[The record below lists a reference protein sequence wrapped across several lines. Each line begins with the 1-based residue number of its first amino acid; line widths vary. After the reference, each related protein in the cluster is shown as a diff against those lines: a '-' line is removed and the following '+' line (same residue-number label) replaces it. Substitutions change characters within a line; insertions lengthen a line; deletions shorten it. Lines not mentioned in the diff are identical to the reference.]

1 MPDILSAFANES
13 LFAASAKFLQHL
25 GVKFSTQTEEPIPFL
40 ELYEEA
46 ATEANATIPKDIK
59 AIFSRVE
66 NTYFIGTVT
75 DDTLN
80 GENAGVDFKVEAAK
94 PKYEGMFVFAV
105 EMKPGETLKRSE
117 AAVLV
122 RGINRVVKQMPATVL
137 ILEKHHAHTEARRHG
152 GEDDLCD
159 SVTPCEICLSVA
171 TCERTE
177 YRQSWR
183 PGERLGKVS
192 ILKGVNTLSPHRG
205 HIDILESMNVKACKT
220 FDALYKQWKDVFST
234 SLLTKQFYR
243 EIQNWYFWALKKEQ
257 HVAFPNAL
265 DDDSDDEKYNAEN
278 IIRLITRLIFTWF
291 MKEKGLVNPD
301 LFNPEFL
308 KKALKYFN
316 PEGAELFRQ
325 DLQDSQDCKIADNL
339 VNPVNPVLKQE
350 HSCTYYRAILQ
361 NLFFATFNQEVGLRD
376 FVDTQV
382 RDTKRYNIKNYY
394 RNEKL
399 FTEKDRTK
407 IIGYFNGSPFVNGGL
422 FECLDNVE
430 QNGRVYSWDGF
441 SNSVHFRDGSLKS
454 ALIPD
459 CLFFGG
465 ETTTDLSEFFE
476 KDKSTKSVKVRGII
490 NILNDYVF
498 TIEENTPFDED
509 VALDPELLG
518 KVFENLLGCYN
529 PETQQM
535 ARNATGSFYTP
546 REIVN
551 YMVKVTL
558 KSYLK
563 RACPKVVPAE
573 IDALVEGVAELAEM
587 PSVKEYAKDILTALF
602 KAKILDPA
610 CGSGAFPMG
619 IMSAI
624 VEILRTVDPDN
635 LYWHEIVLKESLNEA
650 ESIADIGDEQERAE
664 LRAQIE
670 YDFKE
675 RVDHPDYARK
685 LYVIEHCIFGSDIQ
699 PIAVQISR
707 LRFFITLLCEQTK
720 NDDPTKNYGI
730 TPLPNLESNFVA
742 ANSLLA
748 IDLKDMRELLGQK
761 KIVSLVKQLR
771 GVRHQLF
778 LPKTSDKKKR
788 LQKRDEELRDSI
800 ANAAE
805 GLYDENIE
813 LRCQMLTKDIKRC
826 EDELAK
832 LGEDDFKDVTQEVEE
847 VDLFGEKTV
856 TTKTIVG
863 KGNAIIRRKAEA
875 EASLESLKNASRKE
889 RLLTDLKRLVAWNPF
904 AFNIAETFLDQ
915 EWMFGVKRGFDIV
928 IANPPYIKEYEN
940 RKAFD
945 GFREQS
951 PYYIGKMDLWYGFA
965 CKGLDML
972 RDGGAL
978 CFIAQNNWTTSSGA
992 SKMREK
998 VVTDSRIL
1006 KMVDFNDYMIFESAD
1021 IQTMVMLFLH
1031 DSKTDNYVFD
1041 HWRLNDGAGKD
1052 DVIDLISG
1060 NADCKCRYLTP
1071 SVKRKDLLGKMLT
1084 FSPADDL
1091 LAKIADGKE
1100 HLTEDEI
1107 AQGIVPNPDVVNSR
1121 NSHLVTDSSVQVG
1134 DGVFVVDKSKFA
1146 NLDEAERKYV
1156 KPLYEP
1162 YQMDRYY
1169 IEDTTDK
1176 NILYISKANWRDDAP
1191 TLKEHLYK
1199 YRQIMQARRENQNGR
1214 LDYMHLHW
1222 PRVESF
1228 FTAGEKILAVRK
1240 CVDRPIFVFTEK
1252 PAYVMMAVNVIKTSR
1267 WNNKLLTAILN
1278 SRLIWFWLLHKGK
1291 MQGSNYQVDKEPLMQ
1306 IPLVQPSP
1314 EKQAAIISLVDE
1326 IIAARKVNNVVD
1338 VSALEEKIDNLIF
1351 DLYGLTPEEREIVKG
1366 NGK

>member
-1 MPDILSAFANES
+1 MNMTDILAAFASEP
-13 LFAASAKFLQHL
+13 LFAASAKFLKHL

-40 ELYEEA
+40 ELYEDA
-46 ATEANATIPKDIK
+46 ATEANATIPKDVK

-75 DDTLN
+75 DDTLK
-80 GENAGVDFKVEAAK
+80 GENAGVDFKTEAAK

-122 RGINRVVKQMPATVL
+122 RGINRVVKQQPATVL
-137 ILEKHHAHTEARRHG
+137 ILEDTM
-152 GEDDLCD
+152 
-159 SVTPCEICLSVA
+159 LSVA
-171 TCERTE
+171 TCERTA
-177 YRQSWR
+177 YKQTWR

-192 ILKGVNTLSPHRG
+192 ILKGVNCLSPHRG
-205 HIDILESMNVKACKT
+205 HIDILESMNVKDCKT
-220 FDALYKQWKDVFST
+220 FDALYKRWKDVFST

-291 MKEKGLVNPD
+291 MKEKGLVN
-301 LFNPEFL
+301 
-308 KKALKYFN
+308 KALFDTDFLSRALHHFN
-316 PEGAELFRQ
+316 PEGRIS
-325 DLQDSQDCKIADNL
+325 DSTAPDAA
-339 VNPVNPVLKQE
+339 

-382 RDTKRYNIKNYY
+382 RDAKRYNIKNYY

-399 FTEKDRTK
+399 FTETDKAK

-441 SNSVHFRDGSLKS
+441 SNSVHFKDGSLKS

-465 ETTTDLSEFFE
+465 ETTADLSEFFE
-476 KDKSTKSVKVRGII
+476 KDKSAKSVKVRGII

-619 IMSAI
+619 IMSAM

-635 LYWHEIVLKESLNEA
+635 KHWYEIVLKESLDEA
-650 ESIADIGDEQERAE
+650 ASIADVGDEQERAV
-664 LRAQIE
+664 LKAQIE
-670 YDFKE
+670 YDFNE

-685 LYVIEHCIFGSDIQ
+685 LYIIEHCIFGSDIQ

-742 ANSLLA
+742 ANSLLS

-778 LPKTSDKKKR
+778 QPKTSDKKKR
-788 LQKRDEELRDSI
+788 LQKKDEELRGAI
-800 ANAAE
+800 AVAAE

-813 LRCQMLTKDIKRC
+813 LRCQILTGEINRID
-826 EDELAK
+826 DELEK
-832 LGEDDFKDVTQEVEE
+832 LGKDDFKDSVKEVEE

-856 TTKTIVG
+856 TTQKVIG
-863 KGNAIIRRKAEA
+863 RGNVLLKKKKDAES
-875 EASLESLKNASRKE
+875 SLASLKNASRKE

-904 AFNIAETFLDQ
+904 AFNVAETFLDP
-915 EWMFGVKRGFDIV
+915 EWMFGVKNGFDIV
-928 IANPPYIKEYEN
+928 IGNPPYFVIKNDNPLKNAYEE
-940 RKAFD
+940 AFI
-945 GFREQS
+945 EL
-951 PYYIGKMDLWYGFA
+951 K
-965 CKGLDML
+965 
-972 RDGGAL
+972 
-978 CFIAQNNWTTSSGA
+978 SG
-992 SKMREK
+992 R
-998 VVTDSRIL
+998 VNI
-1006 KMVDFNDYMIFESAD
+1006 Y
-1021 IQTMVMLFLH
+1021 QLFLGLGRNLLNTAGTLSYIH
-1031 DSKTDNYVFD
+1031 PKTLLGDAYLAATRSFMLKNFAEVSI
-1041 HWRLNDGAGKD
+1041 LNIASRTDTFAAVLQSVIVTTWTVDAQSGSDKVAEIITKADLDG
-1052 DVIDLISG
+1052 INPL
-1060 NADCKCRYLTP
+1060 N
-1071 SVKRKDLLGKMLT
+1071 VKRQDLVMDDGRMLVSSTAETYSIVRKVKSASSCTLQFRTGSIEWNKHKATLSSTYDGTNCRLLFGENIQRFSMIESRRRIESSYVGTPGLPTLSSPAIVTQRTTAIEQPWRIIATFIDPVKESIPIVTENSTNVFVVESELLGKFYLG
-1084 FSPADDL
+1084 L
-1091 LAKIADGKE
+1091 LC
-1100 HLTEDEI
+1100 
-1107 AQGIVPNPDVVNSR
+1107 
-1121 NSHLVTDSSVQVG
+1121 
-1134 DGVFVVDKSKFA
+1134 SKF
-1146 NLDEAERKYV
+1146 
-1156 KPLYEP
+1156 
-1162 YQMDRYY
+1162 MDYY
-1169 IEDTTDK
+1169 F
-1176 NILYISKANWRDDAP
+1176 
-1191 TLKEHLYK
+1191 
-1199 YRQIMQARRENQNGR
+1199 
-1214 LDYMHLHW
+1214 
-1222 PRVESF
+1222 RVFNSN
-1228 FTAGEKILAVRK
+1228 THVSSGE
-1240 CVDRPIFVFTEK
+1240 
-1252 PAYVMMAVNVIKTSR
+1252 
-1267 WNNKLLTAILN
+1267 LN
-1278 SRLIWFWLLHKGK
+1278 SLP
-1291 MQGSNYQVDKEPLMQ
+1291 VPLASDEQ
-1306 IPLVQPSP
+1306 
-1314 EKQAAIISLVDE
+1314 QAHVASLVDQ
-1326 IIAARKVNNVVD
+1326 ILAAKKSD
-1338 VSALEEKIDNLIF
+1338 PAADTSALEAEIDEKVF
-1351 DLYGLTPEEREIVKG
+1351 DLYGLTPDERQIVKG
-1366 NGK
+1366 GGK

>member
-1 MPDILSAFANES
+1 MTMPDILSAFANES

-308 KKALKYFN
+308 KTALKSFN
-316 PEGAELFRQ
+316 PDGTEFFRQ
-325 DLQDSQDCKIADNL
+325 DLQDAQDFKDNP
-339 VNPVNPVLKQE
+339 VNHVNPVLKQE
-350 HSCTYYRAILQ
+350 NSCTYYRAILQ

-382 RDTKRYNIKNYY
+382 RDAKRYNIKNYY

-399 FTEKDRTK
+399 FTETDKAK
-407 IIGYFNGSPFVNGGL
+407 IISYFNGSPFVNGGL

-441 SNSVHFRDGSLKS
+441 SNSVHFKDGSLKS

-465 ETTTDLSEFFE
+465 ETTADLSEFFE
-476 KDKSTKSVKVRGII
+476 KDKSAKNVKVRGII

-563 RACPKVVPAE
+563 RACPKVVLAE

-619 IMSAI
+619 IMSAM

-635 LYWHEIVLKESLNEA
+635 KHWYEIVLKESLDEA
-650 ESIADIGDEQERAE
+650 ASIADVGDEQERAI
-664 LRAQIE
+664 LKAQIE

-685 LYVIEHCIFGSDIQ
+685 LYIIEHCIFGSDIQ

-742 ANSLLA
+742 ANSLLS

-771 GVRHQLF
+771 GIRHQLF

-788 LQKRDEELRDSI
+788 LQKKDEELRQAI
-800 ANAAE
+800 AAAAE

-813 LRCQMLTKDIKRC
+813 QKCAMLEADIRRCD
-826 EDELAK
+826 EELAK
-832 LGEDDFKDVTQEVEE
+832 LVKDDFKDVTKEVEE

-856 TTKTIVG
+856 KTQKVVG
-863 KGNAIIRRKAEA
+863 KGNILLKKKKDAESA
-875 EASLESLKNASRKE
+875 LASLKNASRKE
-889 RLLTDLKRLVAWNPF
+889 KLLTDLKRLVAWNPF
-904 AFNIAETFLDQ
+904 AFNVAETFLDP
-915 EWMFGVKRGFDIV
+915 EWMFGVKEGFDIV
-928 IANPPYIKEYEN
+928 IGNPPYGLVNKRQNKGVAIVVDEDTMAYYK
-940 RKAFD
+940 D
-945 GFREQS
+945 S
-951 PYYIGKMDLWYGFA
+951 PEFQEARGRGTINIYRL
-965 CKGLDML
+965 
-972 RDGGAL
+972 
-978 CFIAQNNWTTSSGA
+978 FIQKSL
-992 SKMREK
+992 E
-998 VVTDSRIL
+998 
-1006 KMVDFNDYMIFESAD
+1006 
-1021 IQTMVMLFLH
+1021 
-1031 DSKTDNYVFD
+1031 
-1041 HWRLNDGAGKD
+1041 
-1052 DVIDLISG
+1052 
-1060 NADCKCRYLTP
+1060 
-1071 SVKRKDLLGKMLT
+1071 LL
-1084 FSPADDL
+1084 S
-1091 LAKIADGKE
+1091 
-1100 HLTEDEI
+1100 
-1107 AQGIVPNPDVVNSR
+1107 NS
-1121 NSHLVTDSSVQVG
+1121 
-1134 DGVFVVDKSKFA
+1134 GVFSEIFPLAFA
-1146 NLDEAERKYV
+1146 GDLSAASLRKYV
-1156 KPLYEP
+1156 FSNYQTISFDAFPERDNPAKRVFEAAKMSVCILSAVSAKPQGDMLLRINTDKYVDYDGESFYLP
-1162 YQMDRYY
+1162 CKSLLELDPEYGRLPIAGEMDYRVLFKVRGAAQRLATVSRCATG
-1169 IEDTTDK
+1169 ELDMTFAKAAFTTDPSLPEMIRGAGVGRFVIRKELSQGERLFIDETKVK
-1176 NILYISKANWRDDAP
+1176 NLDKIHSLKDQERIAMQGITGVNEVWRLKGTLVSGVYCANSVNYI
-1191 TLKEHLYK
+1191 
-1199 YRQIMQARRENQNGR
+1199 
-1214 LDYMHLHW
+1214 
-1222 PRVESF
+1222 V
-1228 FTAGEKILAVRK
+1228 KIDNMRFLLG
-1240 CVDRPIFVFTEK
+1240 VF
-1252 PAYVMMAVNVIKTSR
+1252 
-1267 WNNKLLTAILN
+1267 N
-1278 SRLIWFWLLHKGK
+1278 SRLMNFYFARFSTN
-1291 MQGSNYQVDKEPLMQ
+1291 SNVNGYE
-1306 IPLVQPSP
+1306 
-1314 EKQAAIISLVDE
+1314 VDE
-1326 IIAARKVNNVVD
+1326 LPLILTNVSVEQKMDIANIVD
-1338 VSALEEKIDNLIF
+1338 AILAAKKSDQSADTSALEAEIDEKVF
-1351 DLYGLTPEEREIVKG
+1351 DLYNLTPEEREIVKG
-1366 NGK
+1366 NGR

>member
-1 MPDILSAFANES
+1 MNMTDILAAFASES
-13 LFAASAKFLQHL
+13 LFPASEKFLKHL

-40 ELYEEA
+40 ELYEDA
-46 ATEANATIPKDIK
+46 ATEANATIPKDVK
-59 AIFSRVE
+59 EIFSRVE

-122 RGINRVVKQMPATVL
+122 RGINRVVKQQPATVL
-137 ILEKHHAHTEARRHG
+137 ILEDTM
-152 GEDDLCD
+152 
-159 SVTPCEICLSVA
+159 LSVA
-171 TCERTE
+171 TCERTA
-177 YRQSWR
+177 YKQTWR

-192 ILKGVNTLSPHRG
+192 ILKGVNCLSPHRG
-205 HIDILESMNVKACKT
+205 HIDILESMNVKDCKT
-220 FDALYKQWKDVFST
+220 FDALYKRWKDVFST

-265 DDDSDDEKYNAEN
+265 DDDSDDEKYNGEN

-291 MKEKGLVNPD
+291 MKEKGLVN
-301 LFNPEFL
+301 
-308 KKALKYFN
+308 KALFDTDFLSRALHHFN
-316 PEGAELFRQ
+316 PEGRIS
-325 DLQDSQDCKIADNL
+325 DSTAPDAA
-339 VNPVNPVLKQE
+339 

-382 RDTKRYNIKNYY
+382 RDAKRYNIKNYY

-399 FTEKDRTK
+399 FTETDRTK

-441 SNSVHFRDGSLKS
+441 SNSVHFKDGSLKS

-476 KDKSTKSVKVRGII
+476 KDKSAKSVKVRGII

-573 IDALVEGVAELAEM
+573 IDALVEGVAELADM
-587 PSVKEYAKDILTALF
+587 PSVKQNAKDILTALF
-602 KAKILDPA
+602 KVKILDPA

-619 IMSAI
+619 IMSAM

-635 LYWHEIVLKESLNEA
+635 KHWYEIVLKESLDEA
-650 ESIADIGDEQERAE
+650 ASIADVGDEQERAI
-664 LRAQIE
+664 LKAQIE

-685 LYVIEHCIFGSDIQ
+685 LYIIEHCIFGSDIQ

-742 ANSLLA
+742 ANSLLS

-771 GVRHQLF
+771 GIRHQLF

-788 LQKRDEELRDSI
+788 LQKKDEELRQAI
-800 ANAAE
+800 AAAAE

-813 LRCQMLTKDIKRC
+813 QKCAMLEADIRRCD
-826 EDELAK
+826 EELAK
-832 LGEDDFKDVTQEVEE
+832 LGKEDFKDVTKEVEE

-863 KGNAIIRRKAEA
+863 RGNAITKRKAEA
-875 EASLESLKNASRKE
+875 ETSLASLKNASRKE

-904 AFNIAETFLDQ
+904 AFNVAETFLDP
-915 EWMFGVKRGFDIV
+915 EWMFGVKDGFDIV
-928 IANPPYIKEYEN
+928 IGNPPYVGLEKIPAQSAILEAQNFEVFKKRSDLYCFFTERGMHLLNRGGNLSYIMSNKWLQADYGQPLRQFFLKCRLETLIDFGDNRLFESATVYPCIFVATNLEPGSQIEAVYMRSYDQYNFVADIHAWKKPFPTANLSSDTWILSTAANDLLQRIKNTCVPLSDFIHGDARYGVKPGVT
-940 RKAFD
+940 KAFIVD
-945 GFREQS
+945 AEVKDRIISEDPNSEKWFRQVVRGRDIS
-951 PYYIGKMDLWYGFA
+951 PYYSKPADQWMIMAGYGSYVELQSYYPAIVRWLMNFEEPLKKRGQCTGRISREHPDFTGQHHWLELDNNPSSEYLSTFDTPKIMYQKFQIKPCFVYDEHRLICNDSMWIIPSGSKA
-965 CKGLDML
+965 LVGLL
-972 RDGGAL
+972 
-978 CFIAQNNWTTSSGA
+978 N
-992 SKMREK
+992 SKM
-998 VVTDSRIL
+998 
-1006 KMVDFNDYMIFESAD
+1006 A
-1021 IQTMVMLFLH
+1021 
-1031 DSKTDNYVFD
+1031 
-1041 HWRLNDGAGKD
+1041 WW
-1052 DVIDLISG
+1052 LIS
-1060 NADCKCRYLTP
+1060 
-1071 SVKRKDLLGKMLT
+1071 
-1084 FSPADDL
+1084 
-1091 LAKIADGKE
+1091 
-1100 HLTEDEI
+1100 
-1107 AQGIVPNPDVVNSR
+1107 
-1121 NSHLVTDSSVQVG
+1121 
-1134 DGVFVVDKSKFA
+1134 
-1146 NLDEAERKYV
+1146 KYC
-1156 KPLYEP
+1156 
-1162 YQMDRYY
+1162 
-1169 IEDTTDK
+1169 T
-1176 NILYISKANWRDDAP
+1176 
-1191 TLKEHLYK
+1191 
-1199 YRQIMQARRENQNGR
+1199 QIQNGYQ
-1214 LDYMHLHW
+1214 LIWKY
-1222 PRVESF
+1222 F
-1228 FTAGEKILAVRK
+1228 GKIPVPKAL
-1240 CVDRPIFVFTEK
+1240 PPE
-1252 PAYVMMAVNVIKTSR
+1252 
-1267 WNNKLLTAILN
+1267 LTA
-1278 SRLIWFWLLHKGK
+1278 
-1291 MQGSNYQVDKEPLMQ
+1291 
-1306 IPLVQPSP
+1306 
-1314 EKQAAIISLVDE
+1314 LVDE
-1326 IIAARKVNNVVD
+1326 ILAAKKGNPSAD
-1338 VSALEEKIDNLIF
+1338 VSALEEKIDNLVF

-1366 NGK
+1366 GGK